1 MHFYLP
7 RRHRRKLLFPPGLLA
22 LAGLLWLG
30 CLALSGNPRLKRYSV
45 LQLTVPMLHKPSDK
59 DDSRYWFTPQTLDS
73 MRQWQTFRLTG
84 LSFADTIAIR
94 HILRSLSGLHS
105 AADSTGVKIVF
116 GESSK
121 YADFICLLN
130 GAERFRIHKYAFET
144 RVKLPVLYFLSDR
157 PPICSPPNY
166 PPMPF

>member
-30 CLALSGNPRLKRYSV
+30 CVALSGNVRLKRYSV
-45 LQLTVPMLHKPSDK
+45 LQLTVPILHKPSDEN
-59 DDSRYWFTPQTLDS
+59 DSRFWFSPQALDS
-73 MRQWQTFRLTG
+73 MRRWQTFRLTG
-84 LSFADTIAIR
+84 FSFADTIAVS
-94 HILRSLSGLHS
+94 HILMSLSVLHS

-121 YADFICLLN
+121 YTDFICLLN
-130 GAERFRIHKYAFET
+130 AAERFGIRKYAFET
-144 RVKLPVLYFLSDR
+144 RMQLPVLYFLSDR
-157 PPICSPPNY
+157 PLICYPTDY
-166 PPMPF
+166 PPMPL